1 MHHAC
6 PQKACGQN
14 KRQED
19 GNADIGSQEVGSIPM
34 TMDEVEE
41 TTDEQEKKRY
51 QATDVGHVW
60 SESRAVWWIRDTLYK
75 CGFAQAKVNKTD
87 QDPTHVS
94 TGVDEVDESVEDCCT
109 GIGDV
114 EICQKAEAGACGSS
128 EVRDTR
134 LRAACENSGCV
145 TDQRY

>member
-1 MHHAC
+1 MA
-6 PQKACGQN
+6 KI

-60 SESRAVWWIRDTLYK
+60 LESRAVWWIRDTLYK

-114 EICQKAEAGACGSS
+114 EICQKAEAGACSSS

>member
-1 MHHAC
+1 MPARKKLVAKINC
-6 PQKACGQN
+6 
-14 KRQED
+14 QED
-19 GNADIGSQEVGSIPM
+19 GNADIGSQEVGRIPI
-34 TMDEVEE
+34 TMDEVGG
-41 TTDEQEKKRY
+41 TTDEQENKQYR
-51 QATDVGHVW
+51 ATDAGHVW
-60 SESRAVWWIRDTLYK
+60 WESRAVWYIRDALYK
-75 CGFAQAKVNKTD
+75 CGFAEAKVDKID

-94 TGVDEVDESVEDCCT
+94 AGFDEVDEPVEDCCT
-109 GIGDV
+109 GVGDV